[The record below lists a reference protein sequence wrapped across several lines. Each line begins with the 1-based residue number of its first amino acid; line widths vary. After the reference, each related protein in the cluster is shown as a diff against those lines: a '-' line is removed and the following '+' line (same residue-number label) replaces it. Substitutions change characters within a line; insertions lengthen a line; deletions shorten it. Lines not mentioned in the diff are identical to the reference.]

1 MKLMMLMIVAATVIL
16 IGVPAR
22 FSLDVVASRRRH
34 VCPGESPPGTSAR
47 LQTRV
52 QALEFFEDVR
62 TRWVAGPLADAY
74 FGVCGPGGAAG
85 APRRRRAGRPG
96 AGSRG
101 PGRLQPSKVGN

>member
-1 MKLMMLMIVAATVIL
+1 MSGGISPGNL
-16 IGVPAR
+16 
-22 FSLDVVASRRRH
+22 
-34 VCPGESPPGTSAR
+34 CPLANSGPG
-47 LQTRV
+47 
-52 QALEFFEDVR
+52 LEFFEDVR

-101 PGRLQPSKVGN
+101 PGRLQPRLQPSN

>member
-1 MKLMMLMIVAATVIL
+1 MSGGISPGNL
-16 IGVPAR
+16 
-22 FSLDVVASRRRH
+22 
-34 VCPGESPPGTSAR
+34 CPLANSGPG
-47 LQTRV
+47 
-52 QALEFFEDVR
+52 LEFFEDVR

-101 PGRLQPSKVGN
+101 ARVGYNLVTETQYALDVSR

>member
-1 MKLMMLMIVAATVIL
+1 
-16 IGVPAR
+16 
-22 FSLDVVASRRRH
+22 
-34 VCPGESPPGTSAR
+34 

-101 PGRLQPSKVGN
+101 ARVGYNLVTETQYALDVSR